1 MTRYGFISVTRARK
15 GKGEHWQPVDSE
27 RLMVRHGLGAPR
39 LTPGAFSGPPGPR
52 SVRVPSAD
60 YRYRLFVSKAVW
72 AAVVAEL
79 ELDADYDNFKNEV
92 AQSMPQG
99 DEYLSALHRA

>member
-39 LTPGAFSGPPGPR
+39 LTPGAFSGAATASAWFCAPLRGI
-52 SVRVPSAD
+52 PSAPRKHPPAETD
-60 YRYRLFVSKAVW
+60 SRLGGA
-72 AAVVAEL
+72 
-79 ELDADYDNFKNEV
+79 
-92 AQSMPQG
+92 G
-99 DEYLSALHRA
+99 